1 MYTRAY
7 YPKEDKINVPENYDG
22 NAFREESVKTDIEEA
37 PTLQKEEAIPLHAP
51 WDNPPPEENSEEKSE
66 AVMGKP
72 KSEGVFGTIFKRLPI
87 SNLFSGF
94 GGLKN
99 GLSDIGTEEILI
111 IGVALF
117 LLLSK
122 GGDKECAV
130 MLLLLLFIK

>member
-7 YPKEDKINVPENYDG
+7 YPEEEKINVPENYDG
-22 NAFREESVKTDIEEA
+22 NAFSEESVKEN
-37 PTLQKEEAIPLHAP
+37 PTFQKEEAIPLHAP
-51 WDNPPPEENSEEKSE
+51 WDNPPPEKMRDEESE

-72 KSEGVFGTIFKRLPI
+72 KNEGVFGTIFKRLPI
-87 SNLFSGF
+87 SNLFGGF
-94 GGLKN
+94 GSLKN

-111 IGVALF
+111 VGVALF